1 MYQMIQM
8 DLYITSPAAIPGF
21 RLKLAML
28 FARVKETLTGSS
40 ERTRLFEYVMQRH
53 YGLISSICL
62 SFARTPDDFED
73 LRQNALLN
81 IWRGL
86 SGFRKDSE
94 LTTWLYRVTL
104 NSCVTVTRREA
115 RTSAMSMSDLYAE
128 LYDNSSPE
136 ELERFRI
143 MYELIG
149 QLKPIDKS
157 IVLMWLDKKKYEEI
171 AEVVGLTRDAI
182 ASRIK
187 RAKDQLAEMYEN
199 LQKH

>member
-1 MYQMIQM
+1 MIQT
-8 DLYITSPAAIPGF
+8 DLFITYPQAYPGF
-21 RLKLAML
+21 SRKMAML
-28 FARVKETLTGSS
+28 FARVKEALTGSL
-40 ERTRLFEYVMQRH
+40 ERTRLFESVMQRH

-62 SFARTPDDFED
+62 SFARTPEDFED

-86 SGFRKDSE
+86 SEFRKDSE

-104 NSCVTVTRREA
+104 NSCVSATRRDA
-115 RTSAMSMSDLYAE
+115 KVSAMSMADLYAE

-149 QLKPIDKS
+149 RLKPIDKS
-157 IVLMWLDKKKYEEI
+157 VILMWLDNKKYEEI
-171 AEVVGLTRDAI
+171 AAVVGLTRDAI

-187 RAKDQLAEMYEN
+187 RAKDRLAEMYEEN
-199 LQKH
+199 K